1 MSVSTTAASGGNA
14 SSVVAELA
22 LEDLESRD
30 GRSTNDLG
38 EFPMGESEVVAHL
51 DAVLTVGESQAIHND
66 R

>member
-14 SSVVAELA
+14 SSVIAELA
-22 LEDLESRD
+22 LEDLESRIV
-30 GRSTNDLG
+30 RSTSDLG

-51 DAVLTVGESQAIHND
+51 EAVLTKEEFQAIHDD